1 MSNKD
6 SVQEIENN
14 IMIMKIQDNKKNKN
28 ILKEILTNQKV
39 TMINH
44 TKIGNKTNFFH
55 LKTRKNQSRIKKS
68 HNNNNLEVS

>member
-14 IMIMKIQDNKKNKN
+14 IIIMKIQDNKENKN
-28 ILKEILTNQKV
+28 IFKKILTNQKV
-39 TMINH
+39 TMINL
-44 TKIGNKTNFFH
+44 TKIGNKTKFLH

-68 HNNNNLEVS
+68 HNRNNLEVS